1 MKYKSLN
8 ICKNLRIVDISLL
21 IFLFILLCQSAYSII
36 FHNDSNPFDVIVR
49 TTAAS
54 IFGYFLSTRFSEN
67 VETNNVSENIM
78 QRIET
83 SDDTTKIQNK
93 IGFSESKTEL
103 ISGQIKDLSPKQTND
118 NSLQIIIVSFIGLFS
133 LILLIIL
140 RNLDPWSNGSMP
152 LTDSALSTVSQL
164 RDFISSSIGFL
175 IGYPVKQSK

>member
-1 MKYKSLN
+1 
-8 ICKNLRIVDISLL
+8 
-21 IFLFILLCQSAYSII
+21 
-36 FHNDSNPFDVIVR
+36 
-49 TTAAS
+49 
-54 IFGYFLSTRFSEN
+54 
-67 VETNNVSENIM
+67 M
-78 QRIET
+78 QRIEK

-140 RNLDPWSNGSMP
+140 RNIDPWNNGSMP